1 MNNFEK
7 EITFQSIIGREP
19 RSVIFNPTEIENL
32 RQERI
37 LVTGG
42 GGSIGSQIVKFISE
56 IQGIIYLATDRDE
69 GSLHSLSLELDA
81 RALFDSP
88 QIALMDIRDPKG
100 IRQTLESFKPTLVI
114 HAAALKHLNALQK
127 QPREAVLTNVFGTA
141 NVVDE
146 SMKMGVKKFI
156 NISTDKAAGPKS
168 VLGYSKKMAE
178 LYVAS
183 SRSPEFFGYTSCRF
197 GNVFNS
203 RGSVIETFVHQILK
217 EKPITL
223 THPKI
228 ERFFMSVEEAAYLT
242 LKSTLINGGD
252 VHIFDMG
259 QPVPL
264 TVIIENL
271 QKALGMQSPVLLTGL
286 RDGEK
291 MSEDLFG
298 DTEESFETIE
308 ARIKCA
314 NLELE
319 LKDNQDLIR
328 EIAGRD
334 EGSILKKLSTMTT
347 LKTL

>member
-1 MNNFEK
+1 
-7 EITFQSIIGREP
+7 
-19 RSVIFNPTEIENL
+19 
-32 RQERI
+32 
-37 LVTGG
+37 
-42 GGSIGSQIVKFISE
+42 
-56 IQGIIYLATDRDE
+56 
-69 GSLHSLSLELDA
+69 
-81 RALFDSP
+81 
-88 QIALMDIRDPKG
+88 
-100 IRQTLESFKPTLVI
+100 
-114 HAAALKHLNALQK
+114 
-127 QPREAVLTNVFGTA
+127 
-141 NVVDE
+141 
-146 SMKMGVKKFI
+146 
-156 NISTDKAAGPKS
+156 
-168 VLGYSKKMAE
+168 MAE

-183 SRSPEFFGYTSCRF
+183 SRSSEFFGYTSCRF

-271 QKALGMQSPVLLTGL
+271 QKALGMQSPVLLTGP

-298 DTEESFETIE
+298 DTEDSFETIE
-308 ARIKCA
+308 TRINCA

-334 EGSILKKLSTMTT
+334 ESSILKKLSTMTT